1 MSRKDRATATLT
13 IRGLDIAVKEQLQRQ
28 AKQNGRSMESQAR
41 SILQAAA
48 FPGKQQVAYVK
59 HGGLSALSLPD
70 QTQRRLSELAQKH
83 SRSVEDEARAILE
96 RGTRPVDAGRL
107 IYELSREHGGFE
119 DFELP
124 ERTGSRN
131 LPGLS

>member
-13 IRGLDIAVKEQLQRQ
+13 IRGLDLAVKKQLQRQ

-48 FPGKQQVAYVK
+48 FPEKQQVAYVK
-59 HGGLSALSLPD
+59 HGGLPALSLPD
-70 QTQRRLSELAQKH
+70 QTQRRLSELAHKH

-119 DFELP
+119 DFEIP
-124 ERTGSRN
+124 ERTGGRN

>member
-1 MSRKDRATATLT
+1 MSRKERTTATLT
-13 IRGLDIAVKEQLQRQ
+13 IRGLDVAVKEQIQRQ

-48 FPGKQQVAYVK
+48 CSGKQQVADAE
-59 HGGLSALSLPD
+59 HGGISALLLPD

-83 SRSVEDEARAILE
+83 GRSVEDEARAILE

-119 DFELP
+119 GFELP
-124 ERTGSRN
+124 VRTGSRS
-131 LPGLS
+131 LPDLS

>member
-1 MSRKDRATATLT
+1 MSRKDRTTATLT

-48 FPGKQQVAYVK
+48 FPGKQQVSYVK

>member
-13 IRGLDIAVKEQLQRQ
+13 IRGLDLAVKKQLQRQ

-41 SILQAAA
+41 GILQAAA
-48 FPGKQQVAYVK
+48 FPEKQQVAYVK
-59 HGGLSALSLPD
+59 HGGLPALSLPD

-119 DFELP
+119 DFEIP
-124 ERTGSRN
+124 ERTDSRN

>member
-13 IRGLDIAVKEQLQRQ
+13 IRGLDLAVKKQLQRQ

-48 FPGKQQVAYVK
+48 FPEKQQVAYVK
-59 HGGLSALSLPD
+59 HGGLPALSLPD

-119 DFELP
+119 DFEIP
-124 ERTGSRN
+124 ERTGGRN

>member
-13 IRGLDIAVKEQLQRQ
+13 IRGLDLAVKKQLQRQ

-41 SILQAAA
+41 RILQAAA
-48 FPGKQQVAYVK
+48 FPEKQQVAYVK
-59 HGGLSALSLPD
+59 HGGLPALCLPD
-70 QTQRRLSELAQKH
+70 QTQHRLSELAQKH

-119 DFELP
+119 DFEIP
-124 ERTGSRN
+124 ERTGGRN

>member
-1 MSRKDRATATLT
+1 MSRKERATATLT
-13 IRGLDIAVKEQLQRQ
+13 IRGLDIAVKEELQRQ

-41 SILQAAA
+41 SILQAAV
-48 FPGKQQVAYVK
+48 FPEKQQVAYVK
-59 HGGLSALSLPD
+59 HDGLSALSLPD

-124 ERTGSRN
+124 ERTGGRN
-131 LPGLS
+131 LPDLS